1 MSSPEAPA
9 PGGPDV
15 EALARGVL
23 ARERRALAR
32 AVTLVE
38 SALPAHQ
45 RSAERLLAA
54 LASRAGGA
62 LRLGVS
68 GVPGAGKSTL
78 IETLGL
84 HVLARGHRVAV
95 LAVDPSSAVSG
106 GSVLGDKTRM
116 QRVAVHERAFVRP
129 SPSSGTLG
137 GVARRTREA
146 MLVCEAAGFD
156 VVLVETVGVG
166 QSEHAVA
173 GLVDTLLLVT
183 LAGGGDE
190 LQGIK
195 RGILEVV
202 DFVAVNKADGEGVR
216 RAERAAVEL
225 RSALRVLR
233 GAGAPPI
240 HTVSAIDGRGIPA
253 LWAALQADHAARR
266 ESGELA
272 RRRARQER
280 ERLRALV
287 RDGIERRFFDRA
299 EVVAELSRLELEV
312 EAGRVGAAEAARRL
326 LEL

>member
-1 MSSPEAPA
+1 MSPPEAPA
-9 PGGPDV
+9 PGGLDV
-15 EALARGVL
+15 EALARGVV

-54 LASRAGGA
+54 LAGHAGGA

-84 HVLARGHRVAV
+84 HVLERGQGVAV
-95 LAVDPSSAVSG
+95 LAIDPSSAVSG

-116 QRVAVHERAFVRP
+116 QRVALHERAFVRP
-129 SPSSGTLG
+129 SPSAGTLG

-146 MLVCEAAGFD
+146 MLVCEAAGFE

-166 QSEHAVA
+166 QSEHAVSA
-173 GLVDTLLLVT
+173 LVDALLLVT
-183 LAGGGDE
+183 LAGAGDE

-202 DFVAVNKADGEGVR
+202 DFVAVNKADGDGVR
-216 RAERAAVEL
+216 RAERAAAEL
-225 RSALRVLR
+225 RSALHVLR
-233 GAGAPPI
+233 GAAAPPI
-240 HTVSAIDGRGIPA
+240 HTVSAIDGRGVPE
-253 LWAALQADHAARR
+253 LWAALRADHAARR
-266 ESGELA
+266 ASGELA

-287 RDGIERRFFDRA
+287 RDGIERRFFERA